1 MKSSF
6 LSQLRLWQ
14 KFSLLGLVA
23 LALIAYPLY
32 NVIKQN
38 LETIEIVRAEKAGLG
53 PIQTLN
59 ALTLALQDHRT
70 ASTYFALND
79 TVRAAPRAAAAAT
92 ADQSLADLESQV
104 AQTNNALMIGRLAE
118 IKRDW
123 TSLRADVEARKMDAR
138 KVIETHTVLVD
149 RSISFIED
157 LTAHFLID
165 LDPEAGAYYA
175 FRATLIDLPRLT
187 ESIRGLRS
195 PVVDRLEEIAKIRK
209 TAEQPPA
216 GFNADT
222 LYQDALRTEDRAR
235 ILKWVEQGERAA
247 TSYGENMRKGME
259 ASPDMKAQMSDKAAQ
274 VTQLTLKA
282 MQLVRREILAKDVPA
297 IDATTYQREV
307 SISRAVALE
316 ASSGAN
322 KLLTEA
328 LERRSSAASNTNLL
342 VIGGQVLLLLTGL
355 GLATLIVRNI
365 TGTVNGLQSSVE
377 RVRKGDVTALQ
388 EIESK
393 DEVGDLGRTVNNLL
407 EERMAAQTKAEKE
420 NEGLNDSVVGLL
432 RTMFELSQ
440 RNLTVRAEVTSDVVG
455 TVADSVN
462 MFADAT
468 ANALTDVRNVASQV
482 ADSTSRVNNNAILLS
497 GQVKN
502 DIQAVMEMSDDI
514 AQTSSLMQ
522 QVAQLAEQSRLAAT
536 QATSTTL
543 AALKSVTTTVGEMG
557 GIRESIAEME
567 KRVKRLG
574 ERSQEISQIV
584 TVINSISER
593 THVLALNASMQAAMA
608 GEAGRGFAVVTEEVQ
623 RLADASRN
631 ATMQIAQLAQNIQL
645 ETSETVAALNR
656 TVTDVVKGS
665 QVAETSGTQMRESG
679 EANARLVEMVQ
690 RIANESGRQ
699 LELAGRLATRAQ
711 TLSKS
716 SEQTGLVVQ
725 QTTDDAASLTLS
737 SARLGKVVSEFQL
750 A

>member
-420 NEGLNDSVVGLL
+420 NEALNDSVVGLL

>member
-1 MKSSF
+1 M
-6 LSQLRLWQ
+6 
-14 KFSLLGLVA
+14 GLVA